1 LYIDRTVFRQN
12 LTMKNLTLGSHIKK
26 AFFLLMLVFG
36 SFQLFAGEIILNHEK
51 SGITFSGS
59 SYQKLD
65 FTLRLSSIQFQD
77 IQTPIGSFTE
87 LLVDGYGF
95 RNVAGDP
102 KLPVF
107 HKLIEAPLNST
118 FHITYGKI
126 EYVEYDLA
134 SEGINSKLIP
144 AQAPLSKNI
153 TNPAEIPFVFNSN
166 TYQRNEFIGDE
177 LVTVTPVGVMRS
189 VNLAN
194 LAIAPF
200 LYNPVTNRIRVFTK
214 IEVTVTFENADVT
227 RTVLMKER
235 TSSPFFGKLYS
246 QLPNY
251 QSNKDE
257 LITSGPVTYVIV
269 SDPNFHD
276 ALQPF
281 VQWKT
286 QKGFKVI
293 QAYTDDP
300 AVGNTKV
307 SIRDYLMG
315 LYNAPP
321 AGFDPPSFV
330 LFAGD
335 VGQIPAY
342 NVNSHPTDLNYC
354 DYTNDHIPEVYY
366 GRFAAQNVT
375 QLQAYIDK
383 ALEYEQY
390 TMPVDTFLNEVAM
403 VAGAQSGMEVYTNG
417 QINYGT
423 NTYFNEAHG
432 INSHTYLQPEPGGGN
447 YSQKIRNN
455 VSNGVA
461 FANYTAHGS
470 ESGWADPGFF
480 VSHIAALQNIH
491 KYPLMIGNCCKTSNF
506 SVTCFAKEI
515 TRVADKGALG
525 YIGCSD
531 YSYWDEDY
539 WWGCGFK
546 TVALNPPYSPMH
558 LGAYDIT
565 FHDHGEEIDK
575 WFVTMGQMVVGGNL
589 AVEESN
595 SSIKDYYW
603 ETYCL
608 MGDPSLS
615 IYFSVPQFV
624 TATYPDNLPLGTS
637 SLTVNT
643 EPYAYVSLSVHDT
656 TLLDAKCADSLGVVN
671 LVFDSVLDVCNLNI
685 VISKQNRKPLIDS
698 IPVLPFVLTIG
709 ASSDTLCKGE
719 SSQLSVMVNGGS
731 GTFTYTWSPDTYLD
745 DPAISSPV
753 STPETDIAYTVTV
766 DDGIYSVTSPPVYL
780 TVIPVPA
787 TPVITL
793 HQDTLISDAM
803 SGNQWYRY
811 QEMITGATGQKYIPV
826 SSGDYSVT
834 VSDPVTGCSSLHSNV
849 IPYYFTGV
857 SADANDQNVR
867 IYPNPF
873 KDFVTVSYDLAA
885 PGSVM
890 ISLYDAVGKEIM
902 VVENNSQQDA
912 GEHSIVM
919 KGQFLDK
926 GFYYIIVQTENYTV
940 IRKLIVT
947 K

>member
-1 LYIDRTVFRQN
+1 
-12 LTMKNLTLGSHIKK
+12 MKNFTPASFLKKSFFFIMLACGS
-26 AFFLLMLVFG
+26 L
-36 SFQLFAGEIILNHEK
+36 QLFAGEIILNHEK
-51 SGITFSGS
+51 NGINFTGS

-65 FTLRLSSIQFQD
+65 FTIHLSSIQFRD
-77 IQTPIGSFTE
+77 IQTSKGSFTE
-87 LLVDGYGF
+87 LLVEGYSF
-95 RNVAGDP
+95 RNIVGDP

-118 FHITYGKI
+118 FNVTFGKI
-126 EYVEYDLA
+126 EYIEYDLA
-134 SEGINSKLIP
+134 SAGINNKLIP
-144 AQAPLSKNI
+144 AQAPLCKNI
-153 TNPAEIPFVFNSN
+153 SDLSEIPFIFNAN
-166 TYQRNEFIGDE
+166 TYLRNEFIGDK
-177 LVTVTPVGVMRS
+177 LVTVAPVGIMRS

-194 LAIAPF
+194 LTIAPF
-200 LYNPVTNRIRVFTK
+200 LYNPVTNKIRVFTK
-214 IEVTVTFENADVT
+214 LEVTVTFENSDVAGT
-227 RTVLMKER
+227 MLMKKR
-235 TSSPFFGKLYS
+235 TSSPFFGRLYN

-251 QSNKDE
+251 QSNTDE

-281 VQWKT
+281 IQWKT
-286 QKGFKVI
+286 QKGYKVI

-307 SIRDYLMG
+307 SIRAYLMG
-315 LYNAPP
+315 LYNNPP
-321 AGFDPPSFV
+321 SGVDPPSFI

-335 VGQIPAY
+335 VGQIPTY

-354 DYTNDHIPEVYY
+354 EYTNDHIPEVYY
-366 GRFAAQNVT
+366 GRFAAQNLT
-375 QLQAYIDK
+375 QLQSYIDK
-383 ALEYEQY
+383 TLEYEQY
-390 TMPVDTFLNEVAM
+390 TMPVDTFLNEVVM

-423 NTYFNEAHG
+423 NNYFNAAHNL
-432 INSHTYLQPEPGGGN
+432 ISHTYLQPEPGGGN

-455 VSNGVA
+455 VSSGVA

-470 ESGWADPGFF
+470 ESGWADPSF
-480 VSHIAALQNIH
+480 SISNIAALQNIH

-515 TRVADKGALG
+515 TRAANKGALG

-546 TVALNPPYSPMH
+546 TVALNPPYTPLH
-558 LGAYDIT
+558 LGAFDVT
-565 FHDHGEEIDK
+565 FHDQGELIDK

-589 AVEESN
+589 AVEES
-595 SSIKDYYW
+595 SSGMKDYYW

-615 IYFSVPQFV
+615 IYFSVPQMI
-624 TATYPDNLPLGTS
+624 TASYPDNLPVGSS

-643 EPYAYVSLSVHDT
+643 EPYAYVSLSVHDS
-656 TLLDAKCADSLGVVN
+656 TLLDAKCADSLGVVD
-671 LVFDSVLDVCNLNI
+671 LFFDPVNEICNLNI

-698 IPVLPFVLTIG
+698 IPLLPFVLTVSV
-709 ASSDTLCKGE
+709 SSDTLCQAE
-719 SSQLSVMVNGGS
+719 SSQLAVVVNGGS
-731 GTFTYTWSPDTYLD
+731 GIFTYTWSPDTYLD
-745 DPAISSPV
+745 DPAIANPV
-753 STPETDIAYTVTV
+753 STPDINIAYTVTV
-766 DDGIYSVTSPPVYL
+766 DDGTYSVTSLPVYL

-793 HQDTLISDAM
+793 QQDTLFSSSL
-803 SGNQWYRY
+803 SGNLWYRNL
-811 QEMITGATGQKYIPV
+811 EMIAGATEPKYVPV

-834 VSDPVTGCSSLHSNV
+834 VTDSITGCSSLQSNI

-857 SADANDQNVR
+857 YTETNEQNVR

-873 KDFVTVSYDLAA
+873 KNFVTISYDL
-885 PGSVM
+885 PESGSIL
-890 ISLYDAVGKEIM
+890 ISLFDAVGKEIM
-902 VVENNSQQDA
+902 VLENNSQQDA
-912 GEHSIVM
+912 GQHSLVM

-926 GFYYIIVQTENYTV
+926 GLYYIKVQTKNYSV
-940 IRKLIVT
+940 IRKLILT